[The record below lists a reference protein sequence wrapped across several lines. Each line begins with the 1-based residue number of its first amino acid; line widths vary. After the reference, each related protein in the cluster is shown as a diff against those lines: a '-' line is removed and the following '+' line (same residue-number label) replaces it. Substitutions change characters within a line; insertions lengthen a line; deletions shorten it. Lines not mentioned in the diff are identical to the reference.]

1 MDSFAE
7 TLKELGLGKNEI
19 KVYITLIKEGTLA
32 IPDIAKKSSVHRVNV
47 YDSIRQLI
55 EIGMV
60 SYKEI
65 EKKKYYSATN
75 PKNLTLILKQKEE
88 KIKAIIPQLETFYH
102 ESENKAQIFEGLD
115 GIKKILN
122 DMLEVG
128 EKIQAFGIPKSMP
141 ELLKNFLIVFHR
153 ERIIKK
159 IPILHIYNE
168 NAKERINYL
177 NKIKYSQAKYLPPKY
192 SVPSTTVIYGTKTAF
207 WIWSETPFCVLI
219 ESERMA
225 NAYKKY
231 FELLWDLAK
240 KPS

>member
-1 MDSFAE
+1 MDSFDE

-128 EKIQAFGIPKSMP
+128 EKFR
-141 ELLKNFLIVFHR
+141 L
-153 ERIIKK
+153 
-159 IPILHIYNE
+159 
-168 NAKERINYL
+168 
-177 NKIKYSQAKYLPPKY
+177 
-192 SVPSTTVIYGTKTAF
+192 
-207 WIWSETPFCVLI
+207 
-219 ESERMA
+219 
-225 NAYKKY
+225 
-231 FELLWDLAK
+231 
-240 KPS
+240 